1 MHSNDARAATRGS
14 LAVAKAKAFG
24 SETAVQVASELFA
37 LSGASAADT
46 RHALD
51 RHWRN
56 ARTHS
61 IHDPVDWKYHHIA
74 AYELNGTLPPNHGQ
88 L

>member
-1 MHSNDARAATRGS
+1 VTLYYAWHYVLVLAGPEPAATWRP
-14 LAVAKAKAFG
+14 AP
-24 SETAVQVASELFA
+24 
-37 LSGASAADT
+37 GASAAD
-46 RHALD
+46 AKYWLD

-61 IHDPVDWKYHHIA
+61 IHDPVDWKYHHVA
-74 AYELNGTLPPNHGQ
+74 AYEVNGTLPPNHGQ